1 MMESLKVVFD
11 IVTSNVTKNPDLI
24 GGSKF
29 LMRRQVKTKGRSLE
43 QCCSLKVISTL
54 LVVILAKAGI
64 QKLRILPRKLDS
76 RFRGSDD
83 KSLSEQHC
91 AHWSG
96 LFIARFFGFQI
107 LGFERFVLHAFRL

>member
-1 MMESLKVVFD
+1 MA
-11 IVTSNVTKNPDLI
+11 
-24 GGSKF
+24 
-29 LMRRQVKTKGRSLE
+29 

-91 AHWSG
+91 ADGG
-96 LFIARFFGFQI
+96 LFISMSWLAGAYGGVI
-107 LGFERFVLHAFRL
+107 LALS